1 MFEVFAGM
9 CFYSALAL
17 KQCDDFI
24 VESYDDPLTCEIVA
38 RDYSQDR
45 RWINPAC
52 IPSPEVEP
60 MLEGEAVEGDPAV
73 AVTSFFVDNLS
84 AQSLVE
90 MYATQEAKK

>member
-24 VESYDDPLTCEIVA
+24 VESYDDQLTCEIVA
-38 RDYSQDR
+38 KEYATDR

-60 MLEGEAVEGDPAV
+60 MPEGEEVQDPAV
-73 AVTSFFVDNLS
+73 AVTTFFVDMLDAS
-84 AQSLVE
+84 HLVE
-90 MYATQEAKK
+90 MYATKQ

>member
-24 VESYDDPLTCEIVA
+24 VDSYDDQLTCNIVE
-38 RDYSQDR
+38 REYSTDR

-60 MLEGEAVEGDPAV
+60 MPEGEEVQDPAV
-73 AVTSFFVDNLS
+73 AVTSFFVDNLD
-84 AQSLVE
+84 AGKLIE
-90 MYATQEAKK
+90 MYASQEAAK

>member
-9 CFYSALAL
+9 CFYAAAAL
-17 KQCDDFI
+17 KQCDDFV

-38 RDYSQDR
+38 ADYRQDS

-60 MLEGEAVEGDPAV
+60 IPEGEEVQDPV
-73 AVTSFFVDNLS
+73 GAVTSFFVDNQD
-84 AQSLVE
+84 AAALVQV
-90 MYATQEAKK
+90 YASQEAAQ